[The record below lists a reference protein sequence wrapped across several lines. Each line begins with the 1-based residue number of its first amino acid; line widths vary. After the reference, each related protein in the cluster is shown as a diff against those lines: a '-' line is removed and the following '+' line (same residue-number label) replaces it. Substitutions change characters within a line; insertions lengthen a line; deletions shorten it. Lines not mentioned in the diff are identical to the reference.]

1 MYDNF
6 KFDFKIFNNFHDMC
20 FIISHNGVILNF
32 NSTVKETLGFN
43 KIDII
48 NKKLFDFIDEPYLE
62 KSKSIVNNHLETK
75 GGNIFVKIKRKTGLV
90 DADLTYMPFTYNG
103 KRNIFVLARNI
114 TEDKNKEI
122 NLRRFNS
129 VANKTIN
136 SIQITDEN
144 GKMIYVNPAYVK
156 ASGYSEE
163 ELLGK
168 DPKVF
173 GSGKHSMKF
182 WENMW
187 NTIKSGNVWIGEIEN
202 RKKSGEPFYSQAI
215 ISPIADDDG
224 KIIGY
229 FGIHNDIAD
238 KKMLEKNLIHSQKM
252 ENIGIL
258 AAGIAHE
265 VGNPLAS
272 ISALVQVVQRT
283 SSEKFAIEKLELVK
297 SQVKR
302 ISKTIRD
309 LVDFSRPSNY
319 ELRLTDINKNILD
332 AVEIIKAGIKVKSIE
347 FILKLNSE
355 IPPLALVQDQIEQ
368 VFVNILINAIDA
380 IADDKKDLKKIFIY
394 TDIIKDSLI
403 ITFEDTG
410 IGIYEEDISKIF
422 EPFFTTKEEGKG
434 TGLGLWITYGII
446 KSFQGDITVESTK
459 GVGSKFILTLPV
471 NK

>member
-1 MYDNF
+1 MERH
-6 KFDFKIFNNFHDMC
+6 KALHSLSHD
-20 FIISHNGVILNF
+20 HHHGLILAQLIKKG
-32 NSTVKETLGFN
+32 SPEYPYLPKTLGG
-43 KIDII
+43 KIEYAISFYNDELVRHFKDEENI
-48 NKKLFDFIDEPYLE
+48 LFPIV
-62 KSKSIVNNHLETK
+62 KS
-75 GGNIFVKIKRKTGLV
+75 R
-90 DADLTYMPFTYNG
+90 
-103 KRNIFVLARNI
+103 
-114 TEDKNKEI
+114 
-122 NLRRFNS
+122 
-129 VANKTIN
+129 
-136 SIQITDEN
+136 
-144 GKMIYVNPAYVK
+144 
-156 ASGYSEE
+156 
-163 ELLGK
+163 
-168 DPKVF
+168 
-173 GSGKHSMKF
+173 
-182 WENMW
+182 
-187 NTIKSGNVWIGEIEN
+187 
-202 RKKSGEPFYSQAI
+202 PFYTQAI
-215 ISPIADDDG
+215 ISPITDDDG
-224 KIIGY
+224 KITGY
-229 FGIHNDIAD
+229 LGIYNDIAE

-355 IPPLALVQDQIEQ
+355 IPPLSLVQDQIEQ
-368 VFVNILINAIDA
+368 VFINILINAIDA
-380 IADDKKDLKKIFIY
+380 IADDNKDLKKIFIY
-394 TDIIKDSLI
+394 TDIINDNLI

-446 KSFQGDITVESTK
+446 KSFQGDIKVESTK